1 MYHYISH
8 LHLLRP
14 DLLAQATKLEKY
26 VPELHWL
33 DYAVV
38 AVYLGFIAILG
49 SSFARRQK
57 TTDHYYAGGR
67 RIPTWAVGLSILATL
82 ISSVTFLAYP
92 GEGYKESSWIR
103 LVQGLM
109 VPVVLITMIW
119 FIVPMFRKVIG
130 ISTYEYFERRFGLI
144 PRLYTSLSF
153 SLMHFAKMGTVFY
166 LMALAVGTMMG
177 IITPTGLTYL
187 IIILGVL
194 VVMYT
199 LLGGIEAVIWCDVMQ
214 GLVLMGAG
222 ILVVLT
228 LFFKGTGPADMLSTA
243 WNAGKID
250 LTPLEPGFSWDLV
263 HLGFWV
269 MAING
274 IFYGIQ
280 KYGTDQTIVQRYL
293 TAGSDKKAIKAAL
306 MGVLLCVP
314 VWTLFMFIGT
324 MLWVYYDQ
332 GNNIPLNVQEWIGDK
347 PERVFVFFVNDTF
360 PMGIVGVVLAG
371 LCAAALSSLDSDLN
385 CLSAVVVEDYYRRI
399 RKKANDRQRLR
410 FGRIVV
416 GVCGLYAILVAC
428 WYVRVQEAQSVL
440 SIVFGLYAIFSGGI
454 AGLFVLAF
462 FTKRANIKGVYVGL
476 IACILFSGW
485 AVLTGQP
492 LVGDKS
498 FLDLNPLMSSV
509 FNAFGI
515 KTAFGTETSV
525 NLNFPHHHY
534 MIGVYSHIVLFVVG
548 YVASL
553 FFKPI
558 KSTKGLTFYDWREE
572 HRTIAE
578 MAAEKEKQK
587 NKGGQTPGENKQE
600 KE

>member
-1 MYHYISH
+1 MHHYISQ
-8 LHLLRP
+8 LQLLGSG
-14 DLLAQATKLEKY
+14 LIAQTGKLDKW

-33 DYAVV
+33 DYTVLFA
-38 AVYLGFIAILG
+38 YLAFIAILG
-49 SSFARRQK
+49 SSFAKRQK
-57 TTDHYYAGGR
+57 STDHYYTGGR
-67 RIPTWAVGLSILATL
+67 HIPTWAIGLSILATL

-103 LVQGLM
+103 LVQGIM
-109 VPVVLITMIW
+109 VPFVLICLIW

-130 ISTYEYFERRFGLI
+130 ISTYEYFEKRFGFI

-177 IITPTGLTYL
+177 ILTPGGLTYL

-194 VVMYT
+194 VVVYT
-199 LLGGIEAVIWCDVMQ
+199 LLGGIEAVIWCDVIQ
-214 GLVLMGAG
+214 GLVLVGAG
-222 ILVVLT
+222 IMVVLT
-228 LFFKGTGPADMLSTA
+228 LFYKGGGPVEMVSTA

-250 LTPLEPGFSWDLV
+250 FTPLEPAFKWDFI

-274 IFYGIQ
+274 IFYAIQ

-293 TAGSDKKAIKAAL
+293 AAGSDKKAIKAAL

-324 MLWVYYDQ
+324 MLWSYYQ
-332 GNNIPLNVQEWIGDK
+332 TSPLPENALAWIGEK
-347 PERVFVFFVNDTF
+347 PERVFVYFVNSEF
-360 PMGIVGVVLAG
+360 PIGIVGVVLAG

-399 RKKANDRQRLR
+399 RKNSTDKQRLR

-416 GVCGLYAILVAC
+416 AVCGLYAILVAS
-428 WYVRVQEAQSVL
+428 WYVRVEGKSVL
-440 SIVFGLYAIFSGGI
+440 SIIFGLYAILSGGI

-462 FTKRANIKGVYVGL
+462 FTKRANLKGVYVGMV
-476 IACILFSGW
+476 ACILFSVW
-485 AVLTGQP
+485 AVLSGEP

-498 FLDLNPLMSSV
+498 LIDLNQICSNL
-509 FNAFGI
+509 FNT
-515 KTAFGTETSV
+515 TAFGTLEGQTS
-525 NLNFPHHHY
+525 LNFPHHHY
-534 MIGVYSHIVLFVVG
+534 MIGVYSHIVLFVFG

-553 FFKPI
+553 FFKHKRDI
-558 KSTKGLTFYDWREE
+558 TGLTFYDWRK
-572 HRTIAE
+572 RGKSVAE
-578 MAAEKEKQK
+578 MVEEKEE
-587 NKGGQTPGENKQE
+587 KGKV
-600 KE
+600 

>member
-1 MYHYISH
+1 MDHSISQ
-8 LHLLRP
+8 LQWLGAGLI
-14 DLLAQATKLEKY
+14 AQADKLEEW
-26 VPELHWL
+26 VPSLHWL
-33 DYAVV
+33 DYVVV
-38 AVYLGFIAILG
+38 ACYLGFIAILG

-57 TTDHYYAGGR
+57 STDHYFTGGR

-92 GEGYKESSWIR
+92 GEGFKESSWIR
-103 LVQGLM
+103 LVQGIM
-109 VPVVLITMIW
+109 VPLVLICLIW

-130 ISTYEYFERRFGLI
+130 ISTYEYFEKRFGFI

-177 IITPTGLTYL
+177 VISPMGLTYL
-187 IIILGVL
+187 IIVLGVL
-194 VVMYT
+194 VVVYT
-199 LLGGIEAVIWCDVMQ
+199 LLGGIEAVIWCDVIQ

-222 ILVVLT
+222 VMVVLT
-228 LFFKGTGPADMLSTA
+228 IFYKGTGPVDMVSTA

-250 LTPLEPGFSWDLV
+250 FTPLEPAFKWDFV

-274 IFYGIQ
+274 IFYAIQ

-324 MLWVYYDQ
+324 MLWAYYQ
-332 GNNIPLNVQEWIGDK
+332 GKAIPSNVLEWIGDK
-347 PERVFVFFVNDTF
+347 PERVFVYFVNDEF
-360 PMGIVGVVLAG
+360 PIGIVGVVLAG

-399 RKKANDRQRLR
+399 RKSATDRQRLR

-416 GVCGLYAILVAC
+416 AACGVYAILVAC

-440 SIVFGLYAIFSGGI
+440 SIIFGLYAIFSGGI

-462 FTKRANIKGVYVGL
+462 FTRRANLKGVYVGMV
-476 IACILFSGW
+476 ACILFSCW
-485 AVLTGQP
+485 AVLSGEP
-492 LVGDKS
+492 LVGDKI
-498 FLDLNPLMSSV
+498 LVDLNQIANNV
-509 FNAFGI
+509 FNST
-515 KTAFGTETSV
+515 KFGTAEGQIS
-525 NLNFPHHHY
+525 LNFPHHHY
-534 MIGVYSHIVLFVVG
+534 MIGVYSHIVLFVFG

-553 FFKPI
+553 FFSHDRDI
-558 KSTKGLTFYDWREE
+558 SGLTFFDWRKQ
-572 HRTIAE
+572 HKTIAE
-578 MAAEKEKQK
+578 VVGEKED
-587 NKGGQTPGENKQE
+587 KGEL
-600 KE
+600 